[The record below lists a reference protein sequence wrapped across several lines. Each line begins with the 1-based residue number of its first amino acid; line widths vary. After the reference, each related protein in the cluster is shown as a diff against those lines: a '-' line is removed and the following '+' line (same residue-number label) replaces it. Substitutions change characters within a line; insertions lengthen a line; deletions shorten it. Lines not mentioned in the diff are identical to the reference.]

1 MGKSYIPDDDGQELV
16 AMRDSQVFRAGQH
29 AAEAH
34 SPTDPFQYALVPEGT
49 HLESL
54 ERFCTAPSRIRAL
67 VKFYEAGS
75 FCLYTQAFKT
85 AATHLFGDRKALELT
100 AIFDYHQPPAS
111 PNWTSHRAHLALR
124 KTENWDRWVGQNGR
138 QMNQVQFATFLE
150 DNLVDIAS
158 PDGASLL
165 ELAKNLDIKKAAA
178 FTSAIRLDNGQTQ
191 FQYIEDVQGNSQK
204 GAMTIPALFVLGLA
218 PLEGVEPYR
227 VDARLRY
234 RMTDGKL
241 AIWYDLLR
249 PEDYLKAAFESVVL
263 FVEKQTEIRLLLGTA
278 PAEAAK

>member
-1 MGKSYIPDDDGQELV
+1 
-16 AMRDSQVFRAGQH
+16 
-29 AAEAH
+29 
-34 SPTDPFQYALVPEGT
+34 VPEGST
-49 HLESL
+49 LQSL
-54 ERFCTAPSRIRAL
+54 ERFCASPSRIRAL

-75 FCLYTQAFKT
+75 FCRYVKDFKT
-85 AATHLFGDRKALELT
+85 AATRLFGDRTALDLT
-100 AIFDYHQPPAS
+100 AILDYHEPPAS
-111 PNWTSHRAHLALR
+111 PSWASHRAHLALR
-124 KTENWDRWVGQNGR
+124 KTENWDRWIGQHGR

-191 FQYIEDVQGNSQK
+191 FQYVEDVQGNSQK
-204 GAMTIPALFVLGLA
+204 GAMTIPGLFVLGLA

-234 RMTDGKL
+234 RMNDGKL

-249 PEDYLKAAFESVVL
+249 PGDYLKAAFESVVL
-263 FVEKQTEIRLLLGTA
+263 FVEKQTETQVLLGTA
-278 PAEAAK
+278 PAEVAE